1 MKKTSIYIEPEL
13 DIALSDLARRDG
25 VSKASVV
32 RRALRREIDIE
43 GDARPP
49 LVGIGVFEGPGD
61 LSQNVD
67 RHLRET
73 GFGTD

>member
-1 MKKTSIYIEPEL
+1 MKKTSIYLEPEL
-13 DIALSDLARRDG
+13 DVALSDIARRDG

-43 GDARPP
+43 GDARPRV
-49 LVGIGVFEGPGD
+49 VGIGVFKGPGD

-67 RHLRET
+67 RYLRET